1 MISAV
6 LTALPRPLGFRDAR
20 VLLVFLI
27 LLAVGAC
34 AQFDRLPAVNF
45 DDTDRASV
53 NGIPEAR
60 FLAGDTAALAAF
72 GRRLHEREIKYFSSL
87 GQPIPTESLLAISG
101 GGDNGAFGAGLL
113 VGWSESGTRPTFKIV
128 TGIST
133 GALIAPLAF
142 VGPEY
147 DSLLARMYTTID
159 QADIF
164 EKRPIVEGL
173 VSDALADT
181 GPLQNLIAK
190 YVDAS
195 LVARIAE
202 ESRHGRALVIITT
215 NLDAGV
221 PVIWNIGA
229 IAESGRPEAI
239 GLIRKILL
247 ASASVPGFFPPVMF
261 DVTVDGVAH
270 QEMHVDGG
278 ASMQTFLYPAALQV
292 RKIPNGGGSR
302 PRTAYVIRNGRLTPG
317 WDAVARSTP
326 AIAIRAVATLTT
338 NSGVGDLYR
347 IYALAKRDG
356 VRLQLAYIG
365 NDFEQPHSAE
375 FDHQYMVKLFA
386 YGRERARADYP
397 WRNGPPGF

>member
-1 MISAV
+1 VAGIS
-6 LTALPRPLGFRDAR
+6 
-20 VLLVFLI
+20 
-27 LLAVGAC
+27 
-34 AQFDRLPAVNF
+34 
-45 DDTDRASV
+45 
-53 NGIPEAR
+53 EAR
-60 FLAGDTAALAAF
+60 FMASDTAAITAF
-72 GRRLHEREIKYFSSL
+72 GGRLYERESKYFSSL
-87 GQPIPTESLLAISG
+87 GRPIPPESLLAISG
-101 GGDNGAFGAGLL
+101 GGDNGAFGAGVL
-113 VGWSESGTRPTFKIV
+113 VGWSENRTRPSFKIV

-147 DSLLARMYTTID
+147 DPLLAEMYTTID
-159 QADIF
+159 QTDIF
-164 EKRPIVEGL
+164 EKRPVLAGL
-173 VSDALADT
+173 VSDALADSK
-181 GPLQNLIAK
+181 PLQNLIAK
-190 YVDAS
+190 YVDAN
-195 LVARIAE
+195 LVGRIAE
-202 ESRHGRALVIITT
+202 ESRRGRTLVIVTT

-247 ASASVPGFFPPVMF
+247 ASASIPGFFPPVMF
-261 DVTVDGVAH
+261 DVTVNGVAH

-302 PRTAYVIRNGRLTPG
+302 PRTAYVIRNGRLTQG
-317 WDAVARSTP
+317 WDEIARSTP
-326 AIAIRAVATLTT
+326 AIATRAVATLTT

-365 NDFEQPHSAE
+365 DDFEQPHSAE
-375 FDHQYMVKLFA
+375 FDRQYMVTLFE
-386 YGRERARADYP
+386 YGRAKARSGYP
-397 WRNGPPGF
+397 WRGAPPGF

>member
-1 MISAV
+1 MRAPGFAKSHAV
-6 LTALPRPLGFRDAR
+6 LAG
-20 VLLVFLI
+20 LL

-34 AQFDRLPAVNF
+34 AQLDRLPAVAVA
-45 DDTDRASV
+45 DTDRASV
-53 NGIPEAR
+53 AGISEAR
-60 FLAGDTAALAAF
+60 FMASDTAAITAF
-72 GRRLHEREIKYFSSL
+72 GGRLYERESKYFSSL
-87 GQPIPTESLLAISG
+87 GRPIPPESLLAISG
-101 GGDNGAFGAGLL
+101 GGDNGAFGAGVL
-113 VGWSESGTRPTFKIV
+113 VGWSENRTRPSFKIV

-147 DSLLARMYTTID
+147 DPLLAEMYTTID
-159 QADIF
+159 QTDIF
-164 EKRPIVEGL
+164 EKRPVLAGL
-173 VSDALADT
+173 VSDALADSK
-181 GPLQNLIAK
+181 PLQNLIAK
-190 YVDAS
+190 YVDAN
-195 LVARIAE
+195 LVGRIAE
-202 ESRHGRALVIITT
+202 ESRRGRALVIVTT

-247 ASASVPGFFPPVMF
+247 ASASIPGFFPPVMF
-261 DVTVDGVAH
+261 DVTVNGVAH

-302 PRTAYVIRNGRLTPG
+302 PRTAYVIRNGRLTQG
-317 WDAVARSTP
+317 WDEVARSTP
-326 AIAIRAVATLTT
+326 AIATRAVATLTT

-365 NDFEQPHSAE
+365 DDFEQPHSAE
-375 FDHQYMVKLFA
+375 FDRQYMVTLFE
-386 YGRERARADYP
+386 YGRAKARSGYP
-397 WRNGPPGF
+397 WRGAPPGF